1 MAIRLKRERKERG
14 MSQFE
19 LARLTGIHPSD
30 ISKLESGKYPCHDSW
45 RRRIVEALDWPADK
59 ADELFREE

>member
-1 MAIRLKRERKERG
+1 

-19 LARLTGIHPSD
+19 LARITGIHPSD
-30 ISKLESGKYPCHDSW
+30 ISKLESGRYPCHDSW